1 MLLLEFKEGHLNIRI
16 FILKLLVNNQ
26 ELFKPFAWA
35 WVKPICEFITSKNTG
50 GKGFHYF
57 LRDLTTLLILW
68 TSSESHKFLSQEG
81 AMCSKVV
88 NTLVRLAADKS
99 KIIFNI
105 NIEILAM
112 LLHKWRDIVWL
123 DKDVLVRML
132 QRPDSEDGSHLW
144 KMTAI
149 QMVALACTFNV
160 PVWNQQQV
168 N

>member
-1 MLLLEFKEGHLNIRI
+1 MLRDYEQNNQNLKI

-26 ELFKPFAWA
+26 ELFKPFSINWI
-35 WVKPICEFITSKNTG
+35 KPICDFIVSKNTG

-68 TSSESHKFLSQEG
+68 SESINPVDLQPKL
-81 AMCSKVV
+81 CSKVL

-105 NIEILAM
+105 NIELIAM
-112 LLHKWRDIVWL
+112 LLHKWRTVVTL
-123 DKDVLVRML
+123 DKEMLVKMMSV
-132 QRPDSEDGSHLW
+132 PDSQEGSHLW

-149 QMVALACTFNV
+149 QMIALACTFNL
-160 PVWNQQQV
+160 PIRNDQSQD
-168 N
+168 